1 MSKEIF
7 ERCNFAWC
15 ISQFQISQ
23 QKPARTKSATFYNF
37 HILIIS
43 PSRNQITVH
52 LCSAFLQA
60 QFSCG
65 FHSHEPIGT
74 NGTLSV
80 LCKKNIS
87 VHYNSKEGRSYSK
100 ATLQPQDMHEPICGC
115 FGPISKK
122 LFSTL
127 SSMEFREN
135 QYLVRI
141 RVAF

>member
-1 MSKEIF
+1 MCKEIF
-7 ERCNFAWC
+7 ETCNFAWC

-23 QKPARTKSATFYNF
+23 PKPARTKCATFYNF

-65 FHSHEPIGT
+65 FHSHELIGT

-80 LCKKNIS
+80 QCKKTLVSIITQRRGGRILKLL
-87 VHYNSKEGRSYSK
+87 YNHK
-100 ATLQPQDMHEPICGC
+100 TCMNQFVVL
-115 FGPISKK
+115 FGPSAKK
-122 LFSTL
+122 ISTL
-127 SSMEFREN
+127 SPMEFREN